1 MKATKHRFTLEDPA
15 MNEILLSVQ
24 TMDRGGFGV
33 YADFQLIV
41 IHSSQ
46 AAADAHCQRLLRQ
59 QVGDVGSLSYRDHSP
74 AQSEA
79 SSKVSNVSVG

>member
-1 MKATKHRFTLEDPA
+1 MQSIKHLFTLENPA

-24 TMDRGGFGV
+24 PLDRGGFGV
-33 YADFQLIV
+33 YADFQV
-41 IHSSQ
+41 IAIHNSQ

-59 QVGDVGSLSYRDHSP
+59 QVENEDPMPYRDHSP